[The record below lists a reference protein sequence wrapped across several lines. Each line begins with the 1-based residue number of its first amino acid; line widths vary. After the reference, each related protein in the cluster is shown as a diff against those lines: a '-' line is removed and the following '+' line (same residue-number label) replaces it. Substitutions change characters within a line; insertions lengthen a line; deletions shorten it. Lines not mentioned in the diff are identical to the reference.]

1 MYSVFRPGMPVE
13 LLPEFL
19 LHTLHEHGKLTMSQ
33 IVSIIPQ
40 VDRSWISQVLA
51 DMREHGLIERVD
63 SASLQLTEDGRN
75 LREAQHVPQWYYNTD
90 HDHLWH
96 PVWDNLDGLNFDE
109 NMSPFE
115 IRIIHQFKRPFRTSE
130 ASEIIQFSS
139 YQILI
144 GLEKSGFLRRS

>member
-19 LHTLHEHGKLTMSQ
+19 LHAIHEHGKLTISQ
-33 IVSIIPQ
+33 IQSIIPQ
-40 VDRSWISQVLA
+40 VDRAWVIAVIG
-51 DMREHGLIERVD
+51 DMREHGLIDRD
-63 SASLQLTEDGRN
+63 GSALKLTEDGRG
-75 LREAQHVPQWYYNTD
+75 LREAQHVPQWYYDTD

-96 PVWDNLDGLNFDE
+96 PVWHNLDGLNFDE

-115 IRIIHQFKRPFRTSE
+115 IRIIRQFKRPFRTSE